1 MIGEGLRCREVSNLI
16 DVDLDH
22 ISQYAGRGQRCKRR
36 YIIMP
41 CDEVTAEHPRKELL
55 AKEWD
60 KVRMRILAVKR
71 TEEKKCSWEQMKQS
85 YRGTHRHR
93 FLCHVLPLQRKKLS
107 AEIG

>member
-1 MIGEGLRCREVSNLI
+1 MRAKLYDVLDTKTGVMIGEGLRCREVSNLI

-41 CDEVTAEHPRKELL
+41 CGEVTAEHPRKELL

-60 KVRMRILAVKR
+60 KVRMQILAAKRKEVGKCLR
-71 TEEKKCSWEQMKQS
+71 TE
-85 YRGTHRHR
+85 
-93 FLCHVLPLQRKKLS
+93 
-107 AEIG
+107 